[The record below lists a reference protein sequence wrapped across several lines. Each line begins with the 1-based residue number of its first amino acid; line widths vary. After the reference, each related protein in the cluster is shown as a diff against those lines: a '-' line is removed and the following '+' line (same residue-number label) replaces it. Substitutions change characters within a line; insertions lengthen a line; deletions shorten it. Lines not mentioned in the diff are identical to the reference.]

1 MTIASISQD
10 LHRFIRRVG
19 TLTNKQAYICD
30 VDWDDQPVDRFWV
43 DIKPNSGYY
52 EGGVFRFKVILPSD
66 YESDDPPTVI
76 CETPIYHPNIN
87 TTSRPVL
94 GLESNV
100 CLSIL
105 DNGTWKRKYGLESI
119 VKSLVYL
126 VKNPNIDS
134 PLTPGFSDT
143 TMEDFAR
150 NVEQFV
156 SLGSSADALDLLTL
170 DDDDDDENQDDDDEI
185 EDSRSVDSDGYVR
198 YPEEDDPYELGACWL
213 GPE

>member
-1 MTIASISQD
+1 M
-10 LHRFIRRVG
+10 
-19 TLTNKQAYICD
+19 
-30 VDWDDQPVDRFWV
+30 
-43 DIKPNSGYY
+43 
-52 EGGVFRFKVILPSD
+52 ILPSD

-105 DNGTWKRKYGLESI
+105 DYGTWKRKYGLESI

-134 PLTPGFSDT
+134 PLTPGFSNN
-143 TMEDFAR
+143 TMEDFER
-150 NVEQFV
+150 KVKQFV
-156 SLGSSADALDLLTL
+156 SLGSSTDALDLLTL
-170 DDDDDDENQDDDDEI
+170 DDDDDDEIQDDDDDDEI

-198 YPEEDDPYELGACWL
+198 CPEEDDPYELGACWL